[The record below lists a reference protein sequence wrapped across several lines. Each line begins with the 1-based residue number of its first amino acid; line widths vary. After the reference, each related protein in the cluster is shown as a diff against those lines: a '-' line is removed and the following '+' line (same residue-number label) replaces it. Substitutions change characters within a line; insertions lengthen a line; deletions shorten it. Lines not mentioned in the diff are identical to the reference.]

1 MVAPLPPDQRVS
13 QNRGIF
19 YGLTNVYVS
28 STVRTTSSIHLRS
41 AAVSETNRSTF
52 GSGKSKVMFSIYGL
66 IISRTFWLRDERV
79 MTHVDKQIIG
89 TFLLLRDDLI
99 GCSRKP

>member
-1 MVAPLPPDQRVS
+1 
-13 QNRGIF
+13 
-19 YGLTNVYVS
+19 
-28 STVRTTSSIHLRS
+28 
-41 AAVSETNRSTF
+41 
-52 GSGKSKVMFSIYGL
+52 MFSIYGL